1 MRPQTQKIAR
11 FGLLTALALVLGL
24 MDRAI
29 PVSALLGGVLP
40 GIKLGLANTVL
51 LYAVYLMDWKSCVAL
66 MLTKVVLSGFLFGS
80 LSAILF
86 SLSGGVLSLL
96 VMLLLRKKPEAGA
109 VATILLTADGK
120 LIYVPNGALSSGTI
134 MNYTQTPT
142 RRADWTIGIEYGE
155 DVSKARRVVMDI
167 LNADKRILK
176 DPAPIVLL
184 GELNNSSVD
193 MTIRCWVDNADYWDV
208 MFQTREK
215 IYNRFN
221 EEGIGF
227 PFPQI
232 TVHQGS

>member
-1 MRPQTQKIAR
+1 
-11 FGLLTALALVLGL
+11 
-24 MDRAI
+24 
-29 PVSALLGGVLP
+29 
-40 GIKLGLANTVL
+40 
-51 LYAVYLMDWKSCVAL
+51 
-66 MLTKVVLSGFLFGS
+66 
-80 LSAILF
+80 
-86 SLSGGVLSLL
+86 
-96 VMLLLRKKPEAGA
+96 
-109 VATILLTADGK
+109 
-120 LIYVPNGALSSGTI
+120 
-134 MNYTQTPT
+134 
-142 RRADWTIGIEYGE
+142 
-155 DVSKARRVVMDI
+155 MDI

-193 MTIRCWVDNADYWDV
+193 MTVRCWVDNADYWDV